1 MPLERDVAIVL
12 VVEVLHLLC
21 PSGGTAHH
29 GDEPRGTGT
38 LLWGVGGGGATNRG
52 SGNLEGVIAPLNSEI
67 PVHKVSLL
75 RAIC

>member
-12 VVEVLHLLC
+12 VVEVLHLLR

-38 LLWGVGGGGATNRG
+38 LLWRVGGGQQIEEMGTWRG
-52 SGNLEGVIAPLNSEI
+52 Y
-67 PVHKVSLL
+67 
-75 RAIC
+75 

>member
-38 LLWGVGGGGATNRG
+38 LLWGVGGGQQIEEMGTWRG
-52 SGNLEGVIAPLNSEI
+52 LLK
-67 PVHKVSLL
+67 VHYHHNAAAMHV
-75 RAIC
+75 